1 MKLRKVLSLLLALVF
16 AVSLVPVLPVSAG
29 AAGESESNPI
39 VCTSYAAFKA
49 AMENPSVL
57 YVKINSLNDTI
68 AEQGSSLIA
77 GAQVTSTKT
86 LILSGNSEI
95 TAGQG
100 SGLCRVDSLIYVGN
114 GGNLTVKGTGSLTF
128 KANASNAANA
138 VIHIT
143 HDNTNVF
150 LYDGITLNGSAN
162 GYAYGR
168 AVDLNNGNL
177 NIWGGT
183 YTGDSNMNLTGPS
196 SALLIIAGN
205 CKITKGQ
212 FTAYDHASSPNQCKG
227 IVVPTGK
234 TVSDYL
240 QLNSGYIGS
249 GASTTIFPV
258 FTERPTYTSYT
269 NYGMVHFSLGY
280 APSDS
285 AYLVAPGQKVENGQ
299 YTAIFAGAKP
309 EYNEGIYPNGI
320 YPTPEGQYQVAVK
333 IGDQWYYSTAFTVK
347 YNEDESTHTVTVTN
361 GTATPSE
368 AKAGETV
375 TITYKTSSTLESLM
389 YIFDHWEVVSGGM
402 TLANSNSVTTTF
414 TMPDQDVSIK
424 AVRKDREIQA
434 PLAFT
439 TQPQSGTAKKTED
452 YTYSWALNETPDSIV
467 SQAWFNGGWHNGG
480 SLMGKTSDTVP
491 YSATIIKYRIKAT
504 KGTETIYSTE
514 FTVTWTEDTGEQTNP
529 FVDIKKSD
537 PWYDAV
543 LWAYYA
549 DPQVTKGVSD
559 TRFGPTETV
568 TRGQCAAFLWR
579 AMGCPEPTNTVN
591 PFVDVP
597 SSQYY
602 YKPIL
607 WAVEKGI
614 TQGTS
619 ARHFSP
625 NDTLTTAHIITFL
638 YRAKHPGANGWYEE
652 AGAWAEQG
660 YGSGKPFG
668 VNTPVNPKTDCPRG
682 YVVMFLQKAK

>member
-1 MKLRKVLSLLLALVF
+1 MKIRKALSLLLALVF
-16 AVSLVPVLPVSAG
+16 AVSLVP
-29 AAGESESNPI
+29 
-39 VCTSYAAFKA
+39 
-49 AMENPSVL
+49 
-57 YVKINSLNDTI
+57 
-68 AEQGSSLIA
+68 
-77 GAQVTSTKT
+77 
-86 LILSGNSEI
+86 
-95 TAGQG
+95 
-100 SGLCRVDSLIYVGN
+100 
-114 GGNLTVKGTGSLTF
+114 
-128 KANASNAANA
+128 
-138 VIHIT
+138 
-143 HDNTNVF
+143 
-150 LYDGITLNGSAN
+150 
-162 GYAYGR
+162 
-168 AVDLNNGNL
+168 
-177 NIWGGT
+177 
-183 YTGDSNMNLTGPS
+183 
-196 SALLIIAGN
+196 
-205 CKITKGQ
+205 
-212 FTAYDHASSPNQCKG
+212 
-227 IVVPTGK
+227 
-234 TVSDYL
+234 
-240 QLNSGYIGS
+240 
-249 GASTTIFPV
+249 
-258 FTERPTYTSYT
+258 
-269 NYGMVHFSLGY
+269 
-280 APSDS
+280 
-285 AYLVAPGQKVENGQ
+285 
-299 YTAIFAGAKP
+299 
-309 EYNEGIYPNGI
+309 
-320 YPTPEGQYQVAVK
+320 
-333 IGDQWYYSTAFTVK
+333 AFTVTSSAVDYDPPARPVAWWNGTNVEWKPAEGALWYTVYVSYVVEGHDPVQVMDAIIRVDGTTVTEAKVRYGDLPLKGCTYDAEFGCFVLDASNLIQYENDK
-347 YNEDESTHTVTVTN
+347 YMYRVVAINYKNDKHTGSQSTATTSAAILGSKLKAGETSRPHTITVTNGTANPSDAWAGQTVTITYKVSNLFSGLLRTFDHWEVVSGDVTLADASATTTTFTMPDRDVSIKGVLRDKDANATHTVTVTN

-375 TITYKTSSTLESLM
+375 TITYQVSNLFSGLLRT
-389 YIFDHWEVVSGGM
+389 FDHWEVVSGGM
-402 TLANSNSVTTTF
+402 TLADASATTTTF

-424 AVRKDREIQA
+424 GVLRDKETQE

-439 TQPQSGTAKKTED
+439 TQPQSGTPKKTEP
-452 YTYSWALNETPDSIV
+452 YSFSWALSDTADLTIL
-467 SQAWFNGGWHNGG
+467 QAWVPLENGWRDLGPLSKSPASAEYRSIFVDGN
-480 SLMGKTSDTVP
+480 TS
-491 YSATIIKYRIKAT
+491 KYRIQAE
-504 KGTETIYSTE
+504 KGGEKFYSDE
-514 FTVTWTEDTGEQTNP
+514 FTVTWTEDTGEKTNP
-529 FVDIKKSD
+529 FVDVKKSD

-625 NDTLTTAHIITFL
+625 NDTLTTAHIVTFL